1 MIRSDQIRSD
11 QSTVVRTEASEKK
24 YSKTSLQVS
33 PCRILR
39 FSSFFFPHA
48 CMHSLISSSYL
59 ISTLTKLTLF
69 FMLLPVSPSYAGFD
83 LEQFEGLLIYHT
95 CHKNKKNSTFLILLR
110 TLFAT
115 ILLLRRKGQPIPK
128 SAWKA
133 RLLPFPLC
141 MPGPPGLLS
150 VHRFVVCFFFDVV
163 SSSISSRFT
172 NLPTKR

>member
-83 LEQFEGLLIYHT
+83 LEQFEGLLSCCLFHLRMQDLT
-95 CHKNKKNSTFLILLR
+95 WNSLR
-110 TLFAT
+110 GYLYTT
-115 ILLLRRKGQPIPK
+115 HVIK
-128 SAWKA
+128 
-133 RLLPFPLC
+133 
-141 MPGPPGLLS
+141 
-150 VHRFVVCFFFDVV
+150 
-163 SSSISSRFT
+163 
-172 NLPTKR
+172 TKRIRRF